1 MSKVSDTATGARMLG
16 SRMIQMN
23 RQKNPEGRM
32 PLGDHI
38 RELRSRMVKAALA
51 IGLAMIVGVIWFHPI
66 WNFIQH
72 PYCAADIHG
81 VTGCHGIGH
90 ELVVTNIL
98 DPFNLRV
105 EVAFI
110 VGLIIAS
117 PVWLYQLWAFIS
129 PGLYSRERKWTYLFV
144 AIAAPLFLIG
154 AGLAYLAMSRG
165 LGYLL
170 GLTPTGIISLPN
182 IDTYFSYM
190 TWMLVGF
197 GLAFELPLLLVM
209 LNLAG
214 VLHHSWFRRW
224 RRMMIFVVFVFAGIA
239 SPSPD
244 PVTML
249 LLAVPCLVLCEVAE
263 LLIWSRDRRR
273 DRTSPYADLGDDE
286 TSPLEPTDHTDLNVD
301 ATADQ

>member
-1 MSKVSDTATGARMLG
+1 MSKLADTASGARLLG
-16 SRMIQMN
+16 TKMIRLN
-23 RQKNPEGRM
+23 RERNPEGRM
-32 PLGDHI
+32 PLVDHI
-38 RELRSRMVKAALA
+38 RELRSRLVKAALA
-51 IGLAMIVGVIWFHPI
+51 ITLGAIVGLVYFHPI
-66 WNFIQH
+66 WSFIQH
-72 PYCAADIHG
+72 PYCAAVIKGH
-81 VTGCHGIGH
+81 TGCNRLGH
-90 ELVVTNIL
+90 ELIVNNIL

-117 PVWLYQLWAFIS
+117 PVWLYQLWKFIS

-144 AIAAPLFLIG
+144 LIAAPLFVGG
-154 AGLAYLAMSRG
+154 AALAYLAMSRG
-165 LGYLL
+165 LQYLL
-170 GLTPTGIISLPN
+170 NLTPTGIISLPN

-214 VLHHSWFRRW
+214 VLHHAWFRRW
-224 RRMMIFVVFVFAGIA
+224 RRVMIFVVFVFAGIA

-244 PVTML
+244 PLTML

-263 LLIWSRDRRR
+263 LIIWSRDRRLER
-273 DRTSPYADLGDDE
+273 NSPYADLSDDE
-286 TSPLEPTDHTDLNVD
+286 ISPLEPTDETDLNVD
-301 ATADQ
+301 ATADD

>member
-1 MSKVSDTATGARMLG
+1 MSKLSDTASGARLLG
-16 SRMIQMN
+16 TKMIRLN
-23 RQKNPEGRM
+23 RERNPEGRM
-32 PLGDHI
+32 PLVDHI
-38 RELRSRMVKAALA
+38 RELRSRLVKAGIA
-51 IGLAMIVGVIWFHPI
+51 IGLGMIVGLIYFHPI
-66 WNFIQH
+66 WSFIQH
-72 PYCAADIHG
+72 PYCAAKIEG
-81 VTGCHGIGH
+81 RTGCHGIGH
-90 ELVVTNIL
+90 ELIVNNIL

-110 VGLIIAS
+110 IGLIIAS
-117 PVWLYQLWAFIS
+117 PVWLYQLWSFIS
-129 PGLYSRERKWTYLFV
+129 PGLYSRERRWTYLFV
-144 AIAAPLFLIG
+144 AISAPLFFFG
-154 AGLAYLAMSRG
+154 AALAYFAMSRG
-165 LGYLL
+165 LQYLI

-214 VLHHSWFRRW
+214 VLTHAWFRRW
-224 RRMMIFVVFVFAGIA
+224 RRVMIFVVFVFAGIA

-249 LLAVPCLVLCEVAE
+249 LLAGPCLVLCEVAE

-273 DRTSPYADLGDDE
+273 ERTAPYSDLSDDE
-286 TSPLEPTDHTDLNVD
+286 ISPLEPTDHTDLNV
-301 ATADQ
+301 

>member
-1 MSKVSDTATGARMLG
+1 MSKLTDTASGARLLG
-16 SRMIQMN
+16 VKMIRLN
-23 RQKNPEGRM
+23 KERNPEGRM
-32 PLGDHI
+32 PLVDHI
-38 RELRSRMVKAALA
+38 RELRSRLVKAAIA
-51 IGLAMIVGVIWFHPI
+51 IALGGIVGLVFFHPI

-72 PYCAADIHG
+72 PYCAAEIQG
-81 VTGCHGIGH
+81 KTGCHGIGH
-90 ELVVTNIL
+90 ELIVNNIL

-110 VGLIIAS
+110 IGLIIAS

-144 AIAAPLFLIG
+144 AIAAPLFVIG
-154 AGLAYLAMSRG
+154 AGLAYFAMSRG
-165 LGYLL
+165 LQYLI

-214 VLHHSWFRRW
+214 VLTHAWFRRW
-224 RRMMIFVVFVFAGIA
+224 RRVMIFVVFVFAGIA

-273 DRTSPYADLGDDE
+273 ERTSPYADLSDDE
-286 TSPLEPTDHTDLNVD
+286 ISPLEPTDETDLNVD

>member
-1 MSKVSDTATGARMLG
+1 MSKLADTASGARLLG
-16 SRMIQMN
+16 NKMIRLN
-23 RQKNPEGRM
+23 RERNPEGRM
-32 PLGDHI
+32 PLVDHI
-38 RELRSRMVKAALA
+38 RELRSRLVKAAAA
-51 IGLAMIVGVIWFHPI
+51 IILAMIVGLIWFHPI
-66 WNFIQH
+66 WTFIQH
-72 PYCAADIHG
+72 PYCAAEIGGH
-81 VTGCHGIGH
+81 TGCHGVGH
-90 ELVVTNIL
+90 ELTYNNIL
-98 DPFNLRV
+98 DPFNLRI

-129 PGLYSRERKWTYLFV
+129 PGLYTRERRWTYLFV
-144 AIAAPLFLIG
+144 GVAAPLFVGG
-154 AGLAYLAMSRG
+154 AALAYLAMSRG
-165 LGYLL
+165 LQYLL
-170 GLTPTGIISLPN
+170 GLTPSGIISLPN

-214 VLHHSWFRRW
+214 VLHHSWFKRW
-224 RRMMIFVVFVFAGIA
+224 RRVMIFVVFVFAGIA

-244 PVTML
+244 PITML

-273 DRTSPYADLGDDE
+273 ERTSPYADLSDDE
-286 TSPLEPTDHTDLNVD
+286 LSPLEPTDETDLNVD
-301 ATADQ
+301 ATADD